1 MTRTAV
7 TVLRRAPTTPHP
19 GLAALVPGGELD
31 LASEQAFK
39 ALLVD
44 LAEEAPPAIIVD
56 MRHVTF
62 IDSTGIGAL
71 VAGYHAAHTAGV
83 AYRVGRVAPFVERQ
97 LRTTGLY
104 ERLVGT
110 V

>member
-1 MTRTAV
+1 MASAVVERRTGLDGSV
-7 TVLRRAPTTPHP
+7 VVELR
-19 GLAALVPGGELD
+19 GELD

-44 LAEEAPPAIIVD
+44 LAEEGPPAIVVD

-110 V
+110 A